1 LEKKITIRQLS
12 PEDAAIFQR
21 LRLQGLRE
29 SPAAFAA
36 SYEEEEKISVDEIA
50 RRLAA
55 SPDNWVLGAFAD
67 GELAGVVG
75 FYREQGLRLRHKG
88 KIWGMYVTPGH
99 RGRRIGEDL
108 MRECVAKID
117 AMTEVRSARLS
128 VNPTQTAAIKLYEK
142 FGFTKYGEEPDA
154 LLVDG
159 AYHSFVNMVR
169 IRGGNRG
176 EWSRRSQ
183 SVEARRVI

>member
-1 LEKKITIRQLS
+1 MEKKITIRQLG
-12 PEDAAIFQR
+12 PADAAIFRR

-36 SYEEEEKISVDEIA
+36 SYEEEEKISVEETA

-75 FYREQGLRLRHKG
+75 FYREQGLKLRHKG
-88 KIWGMYVTPGH
+88 KIWGMYVSPEH
-99 RGRRIGEDL
+99 RGRRIGEGL

-117 AMTEVRSARLS
+117 GMPEVRSARLS
-128 VNPTQTAAIKLYEK
+128 VNPTQTAAMKLYEK
-142 FGFTKYGEEPDA
+142 LGFVRYGEEPDA
-154 LLVDG
+154 LFVDG
-159 AYHSFVNMVR
+159 AYHLFVNMVR
-169 IRGGNRG
+169 FR
-176 EWSRRSQ
+176 
-183 SVEARRVI
+183 